1 MDTENRLVI
10 SKGEESCG
18 GMEREFGSSKHK
30 LLYTE
35 WINNKVPCITQ
46 NYIQY
51 PMMNHN
57 IFKIYIY
64 ICICVYIYMYMCIY
78 IYV

>member
-57 IFKIYIY
+57 ILKRIYIYIY
-64 ICICVYIYMYMCIY
+64 ICMYN
-78 IYV
+78 